1 MPPSPSL
8 PPPSFAIE
16 PEAILFAD
24 DGFVP
29 NNPRLPFVI
38 YRGAID
44 LIGVVDP
51 EDAIEKVFRRNG
63 WGDMW
68 RNGIYPYVHYHSM
81 IHEGLG
87 IARGKARVRFGG
99 TKGQEIELTQGDVA
113 VLPAGTGHQCLSHSH
128 DLMVI
133 GAYPRTGRYD
143 LCRDSKGDHDKALLS
158 IPQVPLPDT
167 DPVFGKTG
175 PLLRL

>member
-29 NNPRLPFVI
+29 NNQRLPFVI

-51 EDAIEKVFRRNG
+51 EEAIEKVFRRNG

-68 RNGIYPYVHYHSM
+68 RNGIYPYIHYHSM
-81 IHEGLG
+81 ISTKAWASPAARRVYASAATRARRSSSPRATSRCCRPAPG
-87 IARGKARVRFGG
+87 ISA
-99 TKGQEIELTQGDVA
+99 
-113 VLPAGTGHQCLSHSH
+113 
-128 DLMVI
+128 
-133 GAYPRTGRYD
+133 
-143 LCRDSKGDHDKALLS
+143 CR
-158 IPQVPLPDT
+158 IVT
-167 DPVFGKTG
+167 T
-175 PLLRL
+175 

>member
-1 MPPSPSL
+1 MPPSPSQA
-8 PPPSFAIE
+8 FE

-51 EDAIEKVFRRNG
+51 EEAIEKMFRRNG

-68 RNGIYPYVHYHSM
+68 RNGIYAYVHYHSM
-81 IHEGLG
+81 IHECLA
-87 IARGKARVRFGG
+87 IARGRARALRR
-99 TKGQEIELTQGDVA
+99 QQGPGDRAHPGRHRSAARRRRASVPVA
-113 VLPAGTGHQCLSHSH
+113 HSRPDGDRRLSPH
-128 DLMVI
+128 
-133 GAYPRTGRYD
+133 R
-143 LCRDSKGDHDKALLS
+143 
-158 IPQVPLPDT
+158 PL
-167 DPVFGKTG
+167 
-175 PLLRL
+175 

>member
-51 EDAIEKVFRRNG
+51 EEAIEKVFRRNG

-68 RNGIYPYVHYHSM
+68 RNGIYPYIHYHSM
-81 IHEGLG
+81 ISTKAWASPACTLRRQQGPGDRAHPGRR
-87 IARGKARVRFGG
+87 RGAAGRHRASVP
-99 TKGQEIELTQGDVA
+99 VA
-113 VLPAGTGHQCLSHSH
+113 
-128 DLMVI
+128 
-133 GAYPRTGRYD
+133 
-143 LCRDSKGDHDKALLS
+143 
-158 IPQVPLPDT
+158 
-167 DPVFGKTG
+167 
-175 PLLRL
+175 